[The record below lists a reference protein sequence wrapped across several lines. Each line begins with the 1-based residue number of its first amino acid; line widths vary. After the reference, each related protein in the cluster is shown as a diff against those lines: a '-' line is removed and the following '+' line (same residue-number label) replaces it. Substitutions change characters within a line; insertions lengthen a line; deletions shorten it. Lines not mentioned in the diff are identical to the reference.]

1 MQMDREL
8 SSDIIRK
15 RRLKNYSKIA
25 AVLLLLIISFFTIR
39 SVIKP
44 TISRSEIRTS
54 IAQLGTIE
62 ATLTASGTIIP
73 EHEQILT
80 SPIQSKIDSVY
91 LNSGDSVR
99 QGESILQLNQESIQ
113 IECGKLKDELE
124 LQRNMKDQLK
134 LKLQQSQAEL
144 QAKFEVK
151 ELQVQFIESQL
162 ERERQLFEIGA
173 SNKTNI
179 EQAQLN
185 LKIAQREFALLASQT
200 DNQQASL
207 EAELRGVDLQI
218 RIQESKLAEIRRQ
231 MELAEARADR
241 DGIVTWINDNI
252 GSSVNPGD
260 VIARIADL
268 GSFKMEAKISDIH
281 AEKLSAGGPVVV
293 RINRKN
299 LRGRIS
305 SVRPAVQGGVV
316 TFIVELENKSDESL
330 RPSLRADVFVVT
342 SYKDNVIIV
351 NDGPFY
357 RGLVDQ
363 DVFVIEG
370 DRAVRRTVD
379 IGESN
384 FDYVELLGEI
394 EPGDEVIISNMSDYR
409 HMKEIEI
416 RDE

>member
-1 MQMDREL
+1 MDREL
-8 SSDIIRK
+8 SSDVIRK
-15 RRLKNYSKIA
+15 RKLKNYSKM
-25 AVLLLLIISFFTIR
+25 AVLLLVLIISFFAIR

-62 ATLTASGTIIP
+62 ATLSASGTVIP

-99 QGESILQLNQESIQ
+99 KGESILQLNQESIQ
-113 IECGKLKDELE
+113 IEYGKLKDELE
-124 LQRNMKDQLK
+124 LQRNRKDQLK

-162 ERERQLFEIGA
+162 EREKQLFEIGA

-185 LKIAQREFALLASQT
+185 LKIAQREFALLASQI

-207 EAELRGVDLQI
+207 EAELKGVDLQI
-218 RIQESKLAEIRRQ
+218 RIQESRLAEIRRQ

-268 GSFKMEAKISDIH
+268 GSFKMEARISDIH

-293 RINRKN
+293 RINDRN
-299 LRGRIS
+299 LRGWIS

-316 TFIVELENKSDESL
+316 TFIVELDNKSDESL

-370 DRAVRRTVD
+370 ETAVRRTVD

-384 FDYVELLGEI
+384 FDFVELLGEI

>member
-1 MQMDREL
+1 MDREL
-8 SSDIIRK
+8 PSDEIRK

-25 AVLLLLIISFFTIR
+25 AVFLLLLVGFFTIR
-39 SVIKP
+39 SVITP

-54 IAQLGTIE
+54 IAELGTIE
-62 ATLTASGTIIP
+62 ATLSASGTIIP

-80 SPIQSKIDSVY
+80 SPIRSRIDSVH

-113 IECGKLKDELE
+113 IEYGKLKDELE
-124 LQRNMKDQLK
+124 LQRNRKEQLR
-134 LKLQQSQAEL
+134 LKLQQTQIEL
-144 QAKFEVK
+144 QTKYEVK
-151 ELQVQFIESQL
+151 ELQVQFNESQL
-162 ERERQLFEIGA
+162 DLERQLFEIGA

-179 EQAQLN
+179 EQARLN
-185 LKIAQREFALLASQT
+185 LKIAEREFELLASQI
-200 DNQQASL
+200 DNQQATL
-207 EAELRGVDLQI
+207 KAELKGVDLQI
-218 RIQESKLAEIRRQ
+218 RIHESKLTEIRRQ

-241 DGIVTWINDNI
+241 DGIVTWINDDI

-281 AEKLSAGGPVVV
+281 ADKVSAGGPVVV
-293 RINRKN
+293 RINEKN

-305 SVRPAVQGGVV
+305 SVRPAVQSGVV
-316 TFIVELENKSDESL
+316 TFIVELDNKSDESL

-363 DVFVIEG
+363 DVFVIDGE
-370 DRAVRRTVD
+370 RAVRRTVD

-394 EPGDEVIISNMSDYR
+394 KPGDEVIISNTSDYL